1 MRMVLDWD
9 AIDRLAASVWPRSGR
24 PCGARTRSG
33 GRCRGLPMVG
43 KKRCRMHGGKSTGPK
58 TPEGRAAI
66 AASNRRR
73 TRRHGG
79 CQLPAELAAGGEG

>member
-1 MRMVLDWD
+1 MTRLTLDWV
-9 AIDRLAASVWPRSGR
+9 AVRALAASVWPRWGL

-33 GRCRGLPMVG
+33 GRCRGLPIVG
-43 KKRCRMHGGKSTGPK
+43 NRRCRLHGGKSTGPT

-73 TRRHGG
+73 AERRANFG
-79 CQLPAELAAGGEG
+79 